1 MILLGL
7 EITFTFSSDSLKD
20 KRRILQSMMKKVS
33 AKYGVSVA
41 ETGDQDVIN
50 QAILGMGIVSNSYA
64 FAEKMLNQA
73 VDFCEA
79 NYPIEVIQQ
88 DWYE

>member
-7 EITFTFSSDSLKD
+7 EIKFIFASDSLKD
-20 KRRILQSMMKKVS
+20 KRRILQSMMKKVTT
-33 AKYGVSVA
+33 KYGVSIA
-41 ETGDQDVIN
+41 ETGDQELLN
-50 QAILGMGIVSNSYA
+50 QARLGLGIVSNSMV

-73 VDFCEA
+73 VDFCEN
-79 NYPIEVIQQ
+79 NYPIEIIAI

>member
-7 EITFTFSSDSLKD
+7 EITFTFASDSLKD

-50 QAILGMGIVSNSYA
+50 QAILGIGIVSNSYD

>member
-7 EITFTFSSDSLKD
+7 EIKFIFASDSLKD

-41 ETGDQDVIN
+41 ETGDQDLIN
-50 QAILGMGIVSNSYA
+50 QAKLGIGIVSNSYS

-73 VDFCEA
+73 VEFCEDY
-79 NYPIEVIQQ
+79 YPIEVIAQ

>member
-7 EITFTFSSDSLKD
+7 EITFTFASDSLKD

-50 QAILGMGIVSNSYA
+50 QAILGIGIVSNSYI

-79 NYPIEVIQQ
+79 NYPIEVIQL

>member
-7 EITFTFSSDSLKD
+7 EITFTFASDSLKD

-50 QAILGMGIVSNSYA
+50 HAILGIGIVSNSYG
-64 FAEKMLNQA
+64 FA
-73 VDFCEA
+73 
-79 NYPIEVIQQ
+79 
-88 DWYE
+88 

>member
-7 EITFTFSSDSLKD
+7 EITFTFASDSLKD
-20 KRRILQSMMKKVS
+20 KRRILQGMMEKVS
-33 AKYGVSVA
+33 AKYGVTVA

-50 QAILGMGIVSNSYA
+50 QAILGIGIVSNSYS

-73 VDFCEA
+73 VDFCET

>member
-7 EITFTFSSDSLKD
+7 EITFTFASDSLKD

-50 QAILGMGIVSNSYA
+50 QAILGIGIVSNLYG

>member
-7 EITFTFSSDSLKD
+7 EIKFIFTSDSLKD

-41 ETGDQDVIN
+41 ETGDQDLIN
-50 QAILGMGIVSNSYA
+50 QAKLGIGIVSNSYS

-73 VDFCEA
+73 VDFCEDH
-79 NYPIEVIQQ
+79 YPIEVIAQ

>member
-7 EITFTFSSDSLKD
+7 EITFTFASDSLKD

-50 QAILGMGIVSNSYA
+50 QAILGIGIVSNSYV

-73 VDFCEA
+73 IDFCEA
-79 NYPIEVIQQ
+79 NYPIEVIQL

>member
-7 EITFTFSSDSLKD
+7 EITFTFASDSLKD

-50 QAILGMGIVSNSYA
+50 QAILGIGIVSNSYGL
-64 FAEKMLNQA
+64 AEKMLNQA

>member
-7 EITFTFSSDSLKD
+7 EIKFMFASDSLKD

-33 AKYGVSVA
+33 AKYGVTVA
-41 ETGDQDVIN
+41 ETGDYDLIN
-50 QAILGMGIVSNSYA
+50 QAKLGIGIVSNSYS
-64 FAEKMLNQA
+64 FAEKMLNKA
-73 VDFCEA
+73 VYFCEDH
-79 NYPIEVIQQ
+79 YPIEVIAQ

>member
-7 EITFTFSSDSLKD
+7 EITFTFASDSLKD

-50 QAILGMGIVSNSYA
+50 QAILGIGIVSNSYV

-73 VDFCEA
+73 VGFCEV

-88 DWYE
+88 DWYK

>member
-7 EITFTFSSDSLKD
+7 EITFTFASDSLKD

-33 AKYGVSVA
+33 TKYGVSVA

>member
-7 EITFTFSSDSLKD
+7 EITFTFASDSLKD

-50 QAILGMGIVSNSYA
+50 QAILGIGIVSNSYG

-79 NYPIEVIQQ
+79 YYPIEVIQQ

>member
-7 EITFTFSSDSLKD
+7 EITFTFASDSLKD

>member
-7 EITFTFSSDSLKD
+7 EITFTFASDSLKD

-33 AKYGVSVA
+33 AKYGVSIA

-64 FAEKMLNQA
+64 FAEKVLNQA

-79 NYPIEVIQQ
+79 NYPIEVIQK

>member
-7 EITFTFSSDSLKD
+7 EIKFTFASDSLKD
-20 KRRILQSMMKKVS
+20 KRRILQSMMKKV
-33 AKYGVSVA
+33 ADKYGVSVA
-41 ETGDQDVIN
+41 ETGDQDLIN
-50 QAILGMGIVSNSYA
+50 QARIGIGMVSNSYS

-73 VDFCEA
+73 VDFCE
-79 NYPIEVIQQ
+79 NHYPIEVISK

>member
-7 EITFTFSSDSLKD
+7 EITFTFASDSLKD
-20 KRRILQSMMKKVS
+20 KRRILQSMMKKAS

-50 QAILGMGIVSNSYA
+50 QAILGIGIVSNSYI

-79 NYPIEVIQQ
+79 NYPIEVIQL

>member
-7 EITFTFSSDSLKD
+7 EITFTFASDSLKD

-50 QAILGMGIVSNSYA
+50 QAILGIGIVSNSYG
-64 FAEKMLNQA
+64 FAEKMLNQT

>member
-7 EITFTFSSDSLKD
+7 EITFTFASDSLKD
-20 KRRILQSMMKKVS
+20 KRQILQSMMKKVS

-50 QAILGMGIVSNSYA
+50 QAILGIGIVSNSYG

>member
-7 EITFTFSSDSLKD
+7 EITFTFASDSLKD

-50 QAILGMGIVSNSYA
+50 QAILGIGIVSNSYS

-79 NYPIEVIQQ
+79 NDPIEVIQL

>member
-7 EITFTFSSDSLKD
+7 EITFTFASDSLKD

-50 QAILGMGIVSNSYA
+50 QAILGIGIVSNSYI

-88 DWYE
+88 DWYD

>member
-7 EITFTFSSDSLKD
+7 EITFTFASDSLKD

-79 NYPIEVIQQ
+79 NYPIEVLQQ

>member
-1 MILLGL
+1 M
-7 EITFTFSSDSLKD
+7 EITFTFASDSLKD

-79 NYPIEVIQQ
+79 NYPIEVLQQ